1 MKNVFIKYLD
11 EENPETKIQAARDW
25 YREKADQVQGLQTQ
39 KIIRQNELTNRLR
52 IGRLYLFKYDA
63 KGKEQLPYYD
73 LFPIIF
79 VIQPM
84 NEGFLGLNMHYLPFQ
99 YRATLMNGLYDYV
112 IGEDTT
118 ARLRMTY
125 SILQRAKQLRFY
137 KPCVKHY
144 LNNQVRSRFLQVH
157 VDEWDVALFL
167 PLQKFIGATTSN
179 VHRDSRKMIRQSS
192 RKVKL

>member
-1 MKNVFIKYLD
+1 MSEVFLKYL
-11 EENPETKIQAARDW
+11 EESNPETKEQEARDW

-39 KIIRQNELTNRLR
+39 KILRTNELTNRLK

-63 KGKEQLPYYD
+63 KGKETLPYYD
-73 LFPIIF
+73 VFPIIF

-84 NEGFLGLNMHYLPFQ
+84 KDGFLGLNMHYLPYQ
-99 YRATLMNGLYDYV
+99 YRATLMDGLYDYV
-112 IGEDTT
+112 IGQDTT

-137 KPCVKHY
+137 RPCVKHY

-157 VDEWDVALFL
+157 VDEWDVAMFL
-167 PLQKFIGATTSN
+167 PLQKFIGASLST
-179 VHRDSRKMIRQSS
+179 VHRDSRKMIRNSS
-192 RKVKL
+192 RKVRL

>member
-1 MKNVFIKYLD
+1 MSEVFLKYIK
-11 EENPETKIQAARDW
+11 ESNPETKEQEARTW
-25 YREKADQVQGLQTQ
+25 FREKADQVQGLQTQ
-39 KIIRQNELTNRLR
+39 KIIRQNELTSRLR
-52 IGRLYLFKYDA
+52 VGRMYLFKYEA
-63 KGKEQLPYYD
+63 KNKETLPYYD
-73 LFPIIF
+73 VFPIIF

-99 YRATLMNGLYDYV
+99 YRATLMDGLYDYV

-137 KPCVKHY
+137 RPCVKHY

-167 PLQKFIGATTSN
+167 PLQKFIGATTAT
-179 VHRDSRKMIRQSS
+179 VHRDSRRLIRQSS
-192 RKVKL
+192 RKVRL